1 MTPTVPLELDAE
13 KIDES
18 TKIEVDL
25 PKTKDEKIIHY
36 SSNYFKYGFDLPAN
50 IYYSAFG
57 GTTDG
62 AKHTVA
68 IAKDI
73 PETLADGS
81 VRVYFYGKKIV
92 PELQNAHD
100 NKVQDPA
107 GKFIYLLLNG
117 QYSVKIEANDINNPV
132 VQKII
137 QTITIES

>member
-1 MTPTVPLELDAE
+1 
-13 KIDES
+13 
-18 TKIEVDL
+18 
-25 PKTKDEKIIHY
+25 
-36 SSNYFKYGFDLPAN
+36 
-50 IYYSAFG
+50 
-57 GTTDG
+57 
-62 AKHTVA
+62 
-68 IAKDI
+68 
-73 PETLADGS
+73 

-107 GKFIYLLLNG
+107 GKFIYLLLSG